1 MCVLRFGLLKAR
13 DEDMYEWL
21 LQYIDHN
28 QVRILNMIMGG
39 GVEESAKI
47 EAFVKLAENLSKICM
62 KC

>member
-39 GVEESAKI
+39 GGEESAKI
-47 EAFVKLAENLSKICM
+47 EAFVKLAENL
-62 KC
+62 